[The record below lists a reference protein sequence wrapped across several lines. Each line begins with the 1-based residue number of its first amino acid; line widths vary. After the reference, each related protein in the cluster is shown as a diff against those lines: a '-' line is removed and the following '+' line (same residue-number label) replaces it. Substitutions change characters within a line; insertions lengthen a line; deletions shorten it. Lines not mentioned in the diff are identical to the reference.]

1 MDSGSVKA
9 NPIRYFIGWGFLEW
23 LPYEEYVN
31 DLLWWVYED
40 DSDGYLI
47 VSSMTET
54 RFTGSKGV

>member
-1 MDSGSVKA
+1 MSGECSNS

-23 LPYEEYVN
+23 LPYEDYVN

-40 DSDGYLI
+40 ESDGYLI

>member
-1 MDSGSVKA
+1 MSGNSA
-9 NPIRYFIGWGFLEW
+9 ESNPIRYFIGWGFLEW

-47 VSSMTET
+47 VSSIAET